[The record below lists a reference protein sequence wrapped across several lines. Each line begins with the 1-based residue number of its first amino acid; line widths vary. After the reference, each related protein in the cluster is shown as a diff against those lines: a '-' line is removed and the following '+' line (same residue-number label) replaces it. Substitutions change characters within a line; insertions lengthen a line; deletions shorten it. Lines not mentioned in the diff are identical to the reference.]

1 MNKNYTPYIINA
13 SANLLGICFVI
24 ITGLKLSGVALYTL
38 ADEVA
43 MFASI
48 GYMSSLILSYLSIRT
63 KKDTTRYERIAD
75 IIFILATFSL
85 LFSVFAFASDLI

>member
-1 MNKNYTPYIINA
+1 MNKNYTPDIINA

-24 ITGLKLSGVALYTL
+24 ITGLKISGAALYTL

-75 IIFILATFSL
+75 Q
-85 LFSVFAFASDLI
+85 

>member
-48 GYMSSLILSYLSIRT
+48 GFMSSLILSYLSIRT
-63 KKDTTRYERIAD
+63 KRDTTNERIAD
-75 IIFILATFSL
+75 IIFILAAFSL

>member
-1 MNKNYTPYIINA
+1 MNKNYTPYIINS

-24 ITGLKLSGVALYTL
+24 ITGLKISGVALYTL

-48 GYMSSLILSYLSIRT
+48 GFMSSLILSYLSIRT

>member
-1 MNKNYTPYIINA
+1 MNKNYTPYLINE

-48 GYMSSLILSYLSIRT
+48 GFMSSLILSYLSIRT
-63 KKDTTRYERIAD
+63 KRDTTNERIAD
-75 IIFILATFSL
+75 IIFILAAFSL